1 MKKKI
6 VCLLLTLTLSCFS
19 LTGCYSTRGLETL
32 AYAVAIGIDKG
43 DGNNKLKV
51 TLQLAVL
58 SDSSSDGG
66 GSTQSQQSTITSV
79 DCSSIDSGISLIN
92 SYISKK
98 VNLSHCK
105 AVVFSEEFAYDGLSE
120 ELFTLINNLEI
131 RPDCNIIISRCNALD
146 YLQNVQPTLESVS
159 ARYYEL
165 ILNSSEY
172 TAYSQNIALKDF
184 YNSLLN
190 SSSSPYAILGG
201 INNKSTQELST
212 TSSIYDSEGSYK
224 ADEAPIISPNGIENM
239 GLAVFSGDKLVGELN
254 GAETLS
260 HIIVTNNLKS
270 AIITIPNPY
279 KQGSVISVYITQ
291 AKKTKNSLKF
301 VNNCPYITCDISI
314 NGNVLSLEEVD
325 VKVVKA
331 KLDSKGN
338 KVTEKVTSKNGKEY
352 LKVVKEE
359 TTEKRQKDMPSR
371 LNARK
376 KIMTKINKVKDS
388 DGNNIDLTAKLFG
401 EIAEK
406 YKDRVG
412 GYTQI
417 IKVGARKG
425 DNAEKVI
432 LKLV

>member
-1 MKKKI
+1 MAKN
-6 VCLLLTLTLSCFS
+6 
-19 LTGCYSTRGLETL
+19 R
-32 AYAVAIGIDKG
+32 
-43 DGNNKLKV
+43 KLGK
-51 TLQLAVL
+51 TTAQRKAMLR
-58 SDSSSDGG
+58 
-66 GSTQSQQSTITSV
+66 TQAT
-79 DCSSIDSGISLIN
+79 D
-92 SYISKK
+92 
-98 VNLSHCK
+98 
-105 AVVFSEEFAYDGLSE
+105 
-120 ELFTLINNLEI
+120 
-131 RPDCNIIISRCNALD
+131 
-146 YLQNVQPTLESVS
+146 
-159 ARYYEL
+159 L
-165 ILNSSEY
+165 ILNEKITTTVARAKETKAIVDSL
-172 TAYSQNIALKDF
+172 IALAIKEKDNF
-184 YNSLLN
+184 
-190 SSSSPYAILGG
+190 
-201 INNKSTQELST
+201 
-212 TSSIYDSEGSYK
+212 
-224 ADEAPIISPNGIENM
+224 
-239 GLAVFSGDKLVGELN
+239 
-254 GAETLS
+254 
-260 HIIVTNNLKS
+260 
-270 AIITIPNPY
+270 
-279 KQGSVISVYITQ
+279 
-291 AKKTKNSLKF
+291 
-301 VNNCPYITCDISI
+301 
-314 NGNVLSLEEVD
+314 EEVD